1 MNEYLVVIDVLSEEF
16 SVKNPQ
22 FSIWVWSSEGVGI
35 SSDHKEALGATKSG
49 GYPASDEPGGH

>member
-1 MNEYLVVIDVLSEEF
+1 MVVIYVLLEEL
-16 SVKNPQ
+16 SVKCPQ